1 MTDFE
6 YQRTLVIG
14 VIIGASVCILGFSM
28 VAYLKPKKKG
38 QFSKQSVVFLDVE
51 SAFFWKNVI
60 ESRGCK
66 QVEVLPVF

>member
-1 MTDFE
+1 MK
-6 YQRTLVIG
+6 YN
-14 VIIGASVCILGFSM
+14 

-60 ESRGCK
+60 ESQGCK
-66 QVEVLPVF
+66 DIDVYPVFS

>member
-1 MTDFE
+1 M
-6 YQRTLVIG
+6 LSAL
-14 VIIGASVCILGFSM
+14 IIFLIM
-28 VAYLKPKKKG
+28 KYNVAFLKPKKKG

-60 ESRGCK
+60 ESQGCK

>member
-1 MTDFE
+1 MKRDVRMK
-6 YQRTLVIG
+6 Y
-14 VIIGASVCILGFSM
+14 S

-51 SAFFWKNVI
+51 SAFFWKNVV
-60 ESRGCK
+60 EYQGCK